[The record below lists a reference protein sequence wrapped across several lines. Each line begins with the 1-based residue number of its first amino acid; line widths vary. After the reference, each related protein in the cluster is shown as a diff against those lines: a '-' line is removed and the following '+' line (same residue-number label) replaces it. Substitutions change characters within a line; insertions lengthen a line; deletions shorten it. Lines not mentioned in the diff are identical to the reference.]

1 MLMLNPL
8 NASSS
13 AFPVLES
20 VHIAAIICSVGTAA
34 LVNLRL
40 LGVGLTRDTPAQF
53 WKAILPWTLG
63 GLTLA
68 IFSGLMLFS
77 IDPEMYFTNRAFRIK
92 MLLLLVAIVFYFTMV
107 RKAARAAS
115 RGATATI
122 VACVSLALWTL
133 VPFGGIFIG
142 FAGAPAYTYPI
153 LLSIH
158 IVAIVLLG
166 GMVLWT
172 DLRLLRLAAPGD
184 AVPDVIDQLRVP
196 KRVAFALAAASGA
209 VLFSAHAR
217 EYAANSWFLLK
228 GALLALIL
236 VNCLL
241 LRAKSRLAATLS
253 LLLGAGLIWAA
264 RGPATVKD
272 VMHSM
277 VDPSGDFLFQSV
289 QTISDER
296 GIREIAPR
304 TAAEWDE
311 VRQRIDVLL
320 DAPHLLEGRRAARL
334 RDRSKNPDVENQP
347 EEIQKVLDTDAATF
361 LRRARRL
368 QDAAS
373 VALKAADA
381 HDKDAL
387 ILALDGIDKACESCH
402 LRYWYPR
409 DKRAQEAAKADGI
422 VE

>member
-1 MLMLNPL
+1 
-8 NASSS
+8 
-13 AFPVLES
+13 
-20 VHIAAIICSVGTAA
+20 
-34 LVNLRL
+34 
-40 LGVGLTRDTPAQF
+40 
-53 WKAILPWTLG
+53 
-63 GLTLA
+63 
-68 IFSGLMLFS
+68 
-77 IDPEMYFTNRAFRIK
+77 
-92 MLLLLVAIVFYFTMV
+92 
-107 RKAARAAS
+107 
-115 RGATATI
+115 
-122 VACVSLALWTL
+122 
-133 VPFGGIFIG
+133 
-142 FAGAPAYTYPI
+142 
-153 LLSIH
+153 
-158 IVAIVLLG
+158 
-166 GMVLWT
+166 
-172 DLRLLRLAAPGD
+172 
-184 AVPDVIDQLRVP
+184 
-196 KRVAFALAAASGA
+196 
-209 VLFSAHAR
+209 
-217 EYAANSWFLLK
+217 
-228 GALLALIL
+228 
-236 VNCLL
+236 
-241 LRAKSRLAATLS
+241 
-253 LLLGAGLIWAA
+253 
-264 RGPATVKD
+264 
-272 VMHSM
+272 MHSM